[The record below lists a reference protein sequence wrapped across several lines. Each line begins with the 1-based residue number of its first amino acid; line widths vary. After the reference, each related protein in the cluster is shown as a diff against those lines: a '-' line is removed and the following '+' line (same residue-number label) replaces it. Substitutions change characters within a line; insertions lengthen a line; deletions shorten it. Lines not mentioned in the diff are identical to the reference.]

1 MSLNQDDVNK
11 ILKLIDESN
20 FEQLSLQIG
29 DLKIFV
35 RKGRGGASL
44 VGSESPFSESS
55 QATRPAHQAT
65 SVVVQQTGA
74 GSEHESPPP
83 GSSRAA
89 AAAELLAD
97 DRLVPISAP
106 TLGIFYRAP
115 KPDAPPFVEE
125 GDLIIPTDTVCI
137 VEVMKLFNHIKAGVK
152 GRVAKICA
160 DDGAMVEHNQIL
172 MLIEPENS

>member
-1 MSLNQDDVNK
+1 MSLTQDDVNK
-11 ILKLIDESN
+11 ILKLIEESD
-20 FEQLSLQIG
+20 FEELSLQTD

-35 RKGRGGASL
+35 SKGKRGAKSTAPG
-44 VGSESPFSESS
+44 SPFSESS
-55 QATRPAHQAT
+55 RAAHPFHQAT

-74 GSEHESPPP
+74 SSEQESPTTASP
-83 GSSRAA
+83 RMA
-89 AAAELLAD
+89 AAAEVLPD
-97 DRLVPISAP
+97 DKVVTITAP

-125 GDLIIPTDTVCI
+125 GDLVTPTDTICI